1 MNSIPEE
8 LKVNARWVCCTADK
22 RPICPATG
30 APASSTD
37 PATWASYA
45 AAVQAVPRLGC
56 RGIGYVLGDGLCGI
70 DIDHCINPA
79 TGELLPE
86 ALDIVEAMHSYT
98 ELSPSGTGLHILWR
112 GKKAGPA
119 CRRALAPGAGDFDQ
133 SPAGP
138 RWRKVGRPAGRKLA
152 GVCGFPQ

>member
-22 RPICPATG
+22 RPI
-30 APASSTD
+30 
-37 PATWASYA
+37 WASYA

-79 TGELLPE
+79 TGGLLPE
-86 ALDIVEAMHSYT
+86 ALDIVEVMHSYT

-119 CRRALAPGAGDFDQ
+119 CRRALAPGAGLEMYDGGRYFTVTGR
-133 SPAGP
+133 S
-138 RWRKVGRPAGRKLA
+138 WRKAGRPAGRKLA

>member
-70 DIDHCINPA
+70 DIDHCMTCQLFCIERIQI
-79 TGELLPE
+79 TGGN
-86 ALDIVEAMHSYT
+86 DNVRIYIISIFKNMS
-98 ELSPSGTGLHILWR
+98 
-112 GKKAGPA
+112 
-119 CRRALAPGAGDFDQ
+119 
-133 SPAGP
+133 
-138 RWRKVGRPAGRKLA
+138 
-152 GVCGFPQ
+152 

>member
-45 AAVQAVPRLGC
+45 AAVQAVPRLAAAASAMCWGM
-56 RGIGYVLGDGLCGI
+56 GSAGSISTI
-70 DIDHCINPA
+70 A
-79 TGELLPE
+79 STLPPE
-86 ALDIVEAMHSYT
+86 S
-98 ELSPSGTGLHILWR
+98 SCPKPWILW
-112 GKKAGPA
+112 KPCTAIPN
-119 CRRALAPGAGDFDQ
+119 
-133 SPAGP
+133 
-138 RWRKVGRPAGRKLA
+138 
-152 GVCGFPQ
+152 